1 MGLNSPA
8 EIAKNYVV
16 IGKNKVH
23 IPACKMF
30 LLAVMAGAFIAFG
43 GVGSSTAVIGLEPA
57 SLGKALSGCIFP
69 GGLTLVLLAGS
80 ELFTGNCLLSI
91 PLLEK
96 EITLKE
102 MLRSW
107 VIVYLGN
114 MVGGTLVSAGLAYS
128 GQFDMFNGAMAVS
141 VFNTAISKCS
151 LTFGDAFIKGIFCN
165 VLVCLAVWIS
175 FAAKEPAGKVI
186 SLFFPIWIFVICGF
200 EHCVANMYYITAGLF
215 AKTVPS
221 YVAAAEAAG
230 LDLSAITLKNF
241 FVTNLVPVTLGNI
254 VGGSI
259 CVGLVYWFIYLRKEN
274 K

>member
-8 EIAKNYVV
+8 EIAKNYVA

-23 IPACKMF
+23 IPVCKMF

-43 GVGSSTAVIGLEPA
+43 GVGSSTAIIGLKPA

-102 MLRSW
+102 MLKSW

-221 YVAAAEAAG
+221 YVAAAEVAG